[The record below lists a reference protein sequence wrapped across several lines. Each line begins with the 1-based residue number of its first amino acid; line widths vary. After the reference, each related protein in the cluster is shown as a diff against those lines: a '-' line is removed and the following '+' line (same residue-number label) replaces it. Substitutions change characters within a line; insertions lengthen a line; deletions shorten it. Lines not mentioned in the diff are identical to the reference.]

1 MKSREKRQGGRV
13 LEKQIGFLWRL
24 QGVDSRLGAMQGQ
37 ERQFEVEIEQL
48 ENDEHELAGGLAG
61 LEEQLAAKKGER
73 QNIQAEIERLKGMV
87 EQAKVKLTQ
96 ITNNKE
102 YFAALK
108 EIEVSEKEI
117 NAAETGL
124 LELLE
129 EVETLQSQINDQ
141 QSLLTE
147 KRESIA
153 ARKAETSKELKKLGK
168 DFSAFRKERQ
178 KIIDLL
184 DKRLLARYDRIRRRF
199 PNAVVSVERGTCMG
213 CHVNVPPQ
221 VYINLLKGD
230 EILNCPNCQ
239 RIMYSEPETD
249 GD

>member
-1 MKSREKRQGGRV
+1 MEN
-13 LEKQIGFLWRL
+13 QIQFLWQL
-24 QGVDSRLGAMQGQ
+24 QGIDLNLSEMEGQ
-37 ERQFEVEIEQL
+37 EQQLDIEIDRL
-48 ENDEHELAGGLAG
+48 KSDEDELSGVLAG
-61 LEEQLAAKKGER
+61 LEEQLAVKNGER
-73 QNIQAEIERLKGMV
+73 QNIRAEIERLKGMV
-87 EQAKVKLTQ
+87 EQSKIKLTQ

-108 EIEVSEKEI
+108 EIESNEKEMS
-117 NAAETGL
+117 AFETGL

-129 EVETLQSQINDQ
+129 EVETLESQISDQ
-141 QSLLTE
+141 HALLTE
-147 KRESIA
+147 KDEEIA
-153 ARKAETSKELKKLGK
+153 TRKAETSRQIKKLSKG
-168 DFSAFRKERQ
+168 SSSLQKERK
-178 KIIDLL
+178 KIIAQL

-199 PNAVVSVERGTCMG
+199 ANAVVNVKRGTCMG

-249 GD
+249 SE

>member
-1 MKSREKRQGGRV
+1 MEN
-13 LEKQIGFLWRL
+13 QIQFLWRL
-24 QGVDSRLGAMQGQ
+24 QVIDLNLSRMQGQ
-37 ERQFEVEIEQL
+37 EEQFDLEIDRL
-48 ENDEHELAGGLAG
+48 KKDEDELAGVLAG
-61 LEEQLAAKKGER
+61 LEEQVAAKNGER
-73 QNIQAEIERLKGMV
+73 RNIQTEIERLKGMV
-87 EQAKVKLTQ
+87 EQSKTKLTQ

-108 EIEVSEKEI
+108 EIESSEKEMS
-117 NAAETGL
+117 ASETGL

-141 QSLLTE
+141 QTLLAE
-147 KRESIA
+147 KREAIA
-153 ARKAETSKELKKLGK
+153 TRKAETSSQVKKLSK
-168 DFSAFRKERQ
+168 QSSSSQKERK
-178 KIIDLL
+178 KIIALL

-199 PNAVVSVERGTCMG
+199 PNAVVSVKRGTCMG

-239 RIMYSEPETD
+239 RIMYSEPENESD
-249 GD
+249 

>member
-1 MKSREKRQGGRV
+1 M
-13 LEKQIGFLWRL
+13 EKQIEFLWRL
-24 QGVDSRLGAMQGQ
+24 QGIDVSLSEMQGQ
-37 ERQFEVEIEQL
+37 EQQLDIEIEQL
-48 ENDEHELAGGLAG
+48 ENDEDELAGVLAG
-61 LEEQLAAKKGER
+61 LEEQLAAKKSER
-73 QNIQAEIERLKGMV
+73 QNIQAEIERLRGMV
-87 EQAKVKLTQ
+87 EQSKVKLTQ

-108 EIEVSEKEI
+108 EIEASEKEI
-117 NAAETGL
+117 NTFETGL

-147 KRESIA
+147 KRETIA
-153 ARKAETSKELKKLGK
+153 TRKAETSSELEKLSKELSS
-168 DFSAFRKERQ
+168 FQKERQ

-230 EILNCPNCQ
+230 EVLNCPNCQ
-239 RIMYSEPETD
+239 RIMYSEPETESD
-249 GD
+249 

>member
-1 MKSREKRQGGRV
+1 
-13 LEKQIGFLWRL
+13 LENQIQFLWRL
-24 QGVDSRLGAMQGQ
+24 QVIDLNLSKMQGQ
-37 ERQFEVEIEQL
+37 EQQFDLEIDRL
-48 ENDEHELAGGLAG
+48 KKDEDELAGVLAG
-61 LEEQLAAKKGER
+61 LEEQVVAKKGER
-73 QNIQAEIERLKGMV
+73 RNIQAEIERLKGMV
-87 EQAKVKLTQ
+87 EQSKIKLTQ
-96 ITNNKE
+96 IKNNKE

-108 EIEVSEKEI
+108 EIETSEKEI
-117 NAAETGL
+117 NTSETSL

-147 KRESIA
+147 KHEEITT
-153 ARKAETSKELKKLGK
+153 RKAKTSSQVKKLSKETSS
-168 DFSAFRKERQ
+168 FQKERK

-239 RIMYSEPETD
+239 RIMYSEPENESD
-249 GD
+249 

>member
-1 MKSREKRQGGRV
+1 MEN
-13 LEKQIGFLWRL
+13 QIQFLWQL
-24 QGVDSRLGAMQGQ
+24 QGIDLNLSKVEGQ
-37 ERQFEVEIEQL
+37 EQQLDIEVGRLKE
-48 ENDEHELAGGLAG
+48 DEDELAGVLTG
-61 LEEQLAAKKGER
+61 LEEQLVVQNGER
-73 QNIQAEIERLKGMV
+73 QNILAEIERLKGMV
-87 EQAKVKLTQ
+87 EQSKIKLTQ

-108 EIEVSEKEI
+108 EIESSEKEMS
-117 NAAETGL
+117 AFETSL

-129 EVETLQSQINDQ
+129 EVETLQSQISDQ
-141 QSLLTE
+141 QDLLAE
-147 KRESIA
+147 KREEITTL
-153 ARKAETSKELKKLGK
+153 KTETSKQLKKLSRGL
-168 DFSAFRKERQ
+168 SSFRKERK
-178 KIIDLL
+178 KIIALL

-199 PNAVVSVERGTCMG
+199 PNAVVSVKRGTCMG

-249 GD
+249 GE